1 MADNI
6 AKEDHILSK
15 ALEVKNTIAS
25 QLMANPNVTGVGV
38 GYKIVKGKRTEEV
51 CIRVYVRKKLP
62 KQELRPEEILPES
75 IEGIPVDV
83 IESRPE
89 LLQGGSEPPIEGY
102 RRRRY
107 PLVGGI
113 SVGNLTLGG
122 SGTIGV
128 SVFDNV
134 SGEDMILSN
143 WHVLCGRPDCTPG
156 EPIIQPGTGDGD
168 SGGSG
173 DLVAR
178 LHRFAL
184 TDEVDAAI
192 ARFTGHR
199 FLLKEVLGLG
209 TISEVGTAALGM
221 RERKSGRT
229 TGVTV
234 GMVTDISADVLGHR
248 NQIVVEADEK
258 IGDRGDSGSIWID
271 DSNRVV
277 GLLFAGEVPSGERIF
292 ANPISAVLQ
301 ALNINLRIG
310 VTMQDFIAVTS
321 NVLL

>member
-6 AKEDHILSK
+6 AKEDPILSK

-89 LLQGGSEPPIEGY
+89 LLQGGSEPPVEEH

-113 SVGNLTLGG
+113 SIGNLTLGG
-122 SGTIGV
+122 LGTLGV

-143 WHVLCGRPDCTPG
+143 WHVLCGRPDCAVG
-156 EPIIQPGTGDGD
+156 EPIIQPGTGGGD

-192 ARFTGHR
+192 ARLTGHR

-209 TISEVGTAALGM
+209 TISEVGTAELGM
-221 RERKSGRT
+221 LVRKSGRT
-229 TGVTV
+229 TGITV
-234 GMVTDISADVLGHR
+234 GMVTDISADVLGHH

-271 DSNRVV
+271 DANRVV
-277 GLLFAGEVPSGERIF
+277 GLLFTGEVPSGERMY

-310 VTMQDFIAVTS
+310 VTMQNFIAVTS
-321 NVLL
+321 NILL